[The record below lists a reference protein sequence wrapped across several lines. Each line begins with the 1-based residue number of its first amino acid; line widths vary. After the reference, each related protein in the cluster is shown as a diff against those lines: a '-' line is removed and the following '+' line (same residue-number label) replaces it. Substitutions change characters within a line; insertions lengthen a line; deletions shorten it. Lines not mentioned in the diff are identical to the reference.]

1 MAAEEDGEEPKQV
14 EQEGDHRAEIVSG
27 SGLTDQPLAGGRGF
41 GEGQLAEI
49 LHQPFVRR
57 VFDRDRRV
65 KNPLE
70 HKGVQVGS
78 ALRAPLPGQSSPG
91 LDWPLTS

>member
-1 MAAEEDGEEPKQV
+1 MKHRCRGGQGVSED
-14 EQEGDHRAEIVSG
+14 
-27 SGLTDQPLAGGRGF
+27 
-41 GEGQLAEI
+41 
-49 LHQPFVRR
+49 
-57 VFDRDRRV
+57 
-65 KNPLE
+65 PLE

>member
-1 MAAEEDGEEPKQV
+1 M
-14 EQEGDHRAEIVSG
+14 EQESDHRAEWWPDP
-27 SGLTDQPLAGGRGF
+27 DQQINQCRRMGFWRWTAGR
-41 GEGQLAEI
+41 I

-78 ALRAPLPGQSSPG
+78 ALRAPLPSQSSPG